1 MKKKVKNFQI
11 NHINFMRL
19 LSLTIMLFLIVP
31 VMANAQAGK
40 ANFSGTWE
48 FNEEKSNLGD
58 SGGRRFGGGNFVAKQ
73 EVNLLSVD
81 RTMTNRDGETINVA
95 SKYTLDGKESVNTWG
110 NYESKSTAKWS
121 ADSKTLT
128 IVTKFSYNGN
138 ERTSTQIWT
147 LADAKTISIIS
158 KRQNRDGEEVKTTM
172 VYDKK

>member
-73 EVNLLSVD
+73 EANLLTVD
-81 RTMTNRDGETINVA
+81 RTFTNRDGESSNMT
-95 SKYTLDGKESVNTWG
+95 SKYTLDGKESVNSWG
-110 NYESKSTAKWS
+110 NFESKSTAKWS
-121 ADSKTLT
+121 ADSKTLS
-128 IVTKFSYNGN
+128 IVTKFSVNGN
-138 ERTSTQIWT
+138 ERTSTGVWT
-147 LADAKTISIIS
+147 LTDAKTISVAS
-158 KRQNRDGEEVKTTM
+158 TRQNRDGEEVKTTR